1 MVYRA
6 ILHVDMDAFYASVEE
21 RDRPELVGKPVI
33 VGGTPEGRGV
43 VAAATYV
50 ARKFGVHSA
59 MPAVTA
65 HRLCP
70 RGIFLRPRMDHYAQ
84 VSDQIRAIFE
94 KYTPLVEPL
103 SLDEAF
109 LDVTGSEPLFGSAVS
124 IGRAIKQEIR
134 EQLRLV
140 ASVGVAPNKFLAKIA
155 SDLKKPDGFVV
166 VEVERVQEFLDPLAV
181 GRLWGV
187 GQVTGQVF
195 EKLGIH
201 RIGQLRQMPVELLRH
216 HFGNSGDHSWELS
229 QGIDDRPVVPE
240 QEAKSISHETTF
252 AKDLD
257 DPEVMRAWLL
267 ELSEQVGCR
276 LRRQGLQGRTVHLKV
291 RFDDFHTITRAQTL
305 PRATNVTQEIWQTA
319 AQMFAERLPA
329 RRLHIRLL
337 GVGMSGLDHPGLV
350 QLSLFPEVEHER
362 QSRLD
367 EVADRIKEKFG
378 ETSLQRALGMLHN
391 VEHRSGPPGADR
403 NQYGK

>member
-1 MVYRA
+1 M

-43 VAAATYV
+43 VAAANYV
-50 ARKFGVHSA
+50 ARKFGIHSA

-70 RGIFLRPRMDHYAQ
+70 RGIFLRPRMEYYAEI
-84 VSDQIRAIFE
+84 SDQIRAIFE
-94 KYTPLVEPL
+94 KFTPLVEPL

-109 LDVTGSEPLFGSAVS
+109 LDVTGSERLFGPAET

-134 EQLRLV
+134 ERLRLV

-166 VEVERVQEFLDPLAV
+166 VAPDRVQEFLDPLPV

-187 GQVTGQVF
+187 GKVTGGVLD
-195 EKLGIH
+195 KLGIH
-201 RIGQLRQMPVELLRH
+201 SISQLRQMPVELLRR
-216 HFGNSGDHSWELS
+216 HFGSSGDYLWELS

-252 AKDLD
+252 AKDLE

-276 LRRQGLQGRTVHLKV
+276 LRRHGLKGRTVNLKV
-291 RFDDFHTITRAQTL
+291 RFEDFHTVTRAQTL
-305 PRATNVTQEIWQTA
+305 AQATNVTQEIWQTA
-319 AQMFAERLPA
+319 GRMFAERLPA
-329 RRLHIRLL
+329 RRLQIRLL
-337 GVGMSGLDHPGLV
+337 GVGMSGFDQPGLV
-350 QLSLFPEVEHER
+350 QLSLFPEAEHER

-367 EVADRIKEKFG
+367 QVTDQIKEKFG
-378 ETSLQRALGMLHN
+378 QASLQRALGMLHN
-391 VEHRSGPPGADR
+391 VEHRSGPPRADR

>member
-1 MVYRA
+1 M

-21 RDRPELVGKPVI
+21 RERPELVGKPVI

-43 VAAATYV
+43 VAAANYA

-65 HRLCP
+65 KRLCP
-70 RGIFLRPRMDHYAQ
+70 QGVFLRPRMEYYAEI
-84 VSDQIRAIFE
+84 SDQIRAIFE
-94 KYTPLVEPL
+94 KFTPLVEPL

-109 LDVTGSEPLFGSAVS
+109 LDVRGSERLFGPAES

-134 EQLRLV
+134 ERLRLV

-166 VEVERVQEFLDPLAV
+166 VQPERVQEFLDPLAV

-187 GQVTGQVF
+187 GKVTGGVLD
-195 EKLGIH
+195 KLGIH
-201 RIGQLRQMPVELLRH
+201 RIGQLRQMPVELLRQ
-216 HFGNSGDHSWELS
+216 HFGSGGDHLWELS
-229 QGIDDRPVVPE
+229 QGIDERPVVPE

-252 AKDLD
+252 AKDLE

-276 LRRQGLQGRTVHLKV
+276 LRRHRLKGRTVHLKV

-305 PRATNVTQEIWQTA
+305 PQPTNVTQEIWQTA
-319 AQMFAERLPA
+319 AQMFTERLPA

-337 GVGMSGLDHPGLV
+337 GVGMSGFDPRGWV
-350 QLSLFPEVEHER
+350 QLNLFPEPEHER
-362 QSRLD
+362 QTRLD
-367 EVADRIKEKFG
+367 EVADRIKERFG
-378 ETSLQRALGMLHN
+378 QASLQRALGMLHE
-391 VEHRSGPPGADR
+391 VEHRSGPPGADQ